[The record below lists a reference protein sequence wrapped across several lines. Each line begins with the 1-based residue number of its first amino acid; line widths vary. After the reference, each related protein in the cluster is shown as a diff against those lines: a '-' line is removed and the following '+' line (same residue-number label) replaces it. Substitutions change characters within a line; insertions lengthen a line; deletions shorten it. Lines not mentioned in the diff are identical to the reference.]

1 MAYNPAV
8 SYRGDAYLA
17 QGLNNLGEGIAQAI
31 ASHKQNKADTQA
43 ADATFDLMLGLAQE
57 AGYTPDDKT
66 AATLGKFAGNSLS
79 AKKATL
85 GQLAMNIASHR
96 QRQQDQQ
103 RAQLDAVQLEA
114 LTEQIATARQQRAG
128 EEAFGQA
135 VRGSVV
141 GPTGPQPLNAQNIAA
156 AIAANPAAASS
167 RPGQNMLETMARMAP
182 EQTVPGL
189 FTRTDIDQPLPS
201 GYARIPL
208 GPNSS
213 QVVPVMPAGQTG
225 PQTSPDGGFFF
236 DGRTWK
242 ATPQSGFP
250 EGSYVDVENGV
261 KVIRDAQGRILKTVG
276 RNDPMAAYL
285 DEMLNQRPGAAPA
298 ATAPPPKA
306 AAAPAAG
313 NDLSFDDFQNWKGAR
328 R

>member
-43 ADATFDLMLGLAQE
+43 ADATFDLMLGMAKDV
-57 AGYTPDDKT
+57 GYTPDDKT
-66 AATLGKFAGNSLS
+66 AATLGKFSGSGLS
-79 AKKATL
+79 AKKAML
-85 GQLAMNIASHR
+85 GQLAMSIAGHR
-96 QRQQDQQ
+96 QKQQDQQ
-103 RAQLDAVQLEA
+103 RAQMDALQMEA
-114 LTEQIATARQQRAG
+114 MKEQIATARQQRAG
-128 EEAFGQA
+128 EEAYGQA

-156 AIAANPAAASS
+156 AIAANPAAAAS
-167 RPGQNMLETMARMAP
+167 RPGQNIIEQLARLAP
-182 EQTVPGL
+182 EQTMPGL
-189 FTRTDIDQPLPS
+189 FTRQDIEKPLPT

-213 QVVPVMPAGQTG
+213 QVVPVMPTGQTG
-225 PQTSPDGGFFF
+225 PQTSPDGAFYY

-250 EGSYVDVENGV
+250 EGSFVDVDNGV
-261 KVIRDAQGRILKTVG
+261 KVIRDPQGRILKTIG

-285 DEMLNQRPGAAPA
+285 EGILPANPPGATPSAAPPA
-298 ATAPPPKA
+298 ARSAPTANTSTNLLNVGKY
-306 AAAPAAG
+306 
-313 NDLSFDDFQNWKGAR
+313 KVR
-328 R
+328 Y